1 VRASHC
7 DEVHQHGCKEHKMY
21 KEDSMQFVQERL
33 RHDSAAALAR
43 EFRLRPLPR
52 VKRRFVVEMQQG
64 EARTFERV
72 DDTVLVHRS
81 TGGLWITH
89 DGDPKDVILHPRE
102 SYRAQRAEPMHV
114 FALQHCVLEIEF
126 EDDVTEH

>member
-1 VRASHC
+1 
-7 DEVHQHGCKEHKMY
+7 MY
-21 KEDSMQFVQERL
+21 KEDSMRFVQERL
-33 RHDSAAALAR
+33 RHDPASSLGR

-52 VKRRFVVEMQQG
+52 VKRRFVVAMEQG
-64 EARTFERV
+64 EGRTFERV
-72 DDTVLVHRS
+72 DDTVVVRCN

-102 SYRAQRAEPMHV
+102 SYRAQRVEPMHV
-114 FALQHCVLEIEF
+114 FSLQHSVLEIEF